1 MDRRTIAMLAGTALV
16 VSACGSTAP
25 AIVNPRPAAPVNL
38 TVFIDNSR
46 VSVSP
51 ANVGAGPVEFIITNQ
66 AAQTESLA
74 VLPAGA
80 SAGQPLANT
89 GPINPQGTAQ
99 VTVNFSSPGQLLR
112 RHRQRRRRIGLG
124 HPGGRHPRR
133 PPARQQRQRA
143 PAALIPGPRVWRGP
157 AWRAEDRRAEG
168 GSALHAPD
176 PHVKRPKVPI
186 PPPAP
191 GT

>member
-1 MDRRTIAMLAGTALV
+1 MCRRTIAMLAGTALL

-51 ANVGAGPVEFIITNQ
+51 STVGAGPVEFIITNQ
-66 AAQTESLA
+66 ATQTESLA

-99 VTVNFSSPGQLLR
+99 VTVEFSHPGRYSVATGNGGAGPGSAIQAAFIHVGHQRSSSDNQLL
-112 RHRQRRRRIGLG
+112 Q
-124 HPGGRHPRR
+124 P
-133 PPARQQRQRA
+133 
-143 PAALIPGPRVWRGP
+143 
-157 AWRAEDRRAEG
+157 
-168 GSALHAPD
+168 
-176 PHVKRPKVPI
+176 
-186 PPPAP
+186 
-191 GT
+191 

>member
-1 MDRRTIAMLAGTALV
+1 MLAGTALV

-38 TVFIDNSR
+38 TVFIDSTR

-99 VTVNFSSPGQLLR
+99 VTVNFSRPGSYSVATGNAGGVSRSTIQAAII
-112 RHRQRRRRIGLG
+112 HVG
-124 HPGGRHPRR
+124 H
-133 PPARQQRQRA
+133 QRA
-143 PAALIPGPRVWRGP
+143 SSDNELLQP
-157 AWRAEDRRAEG
+157 
-168 GSALHAPD
+168 
-176 PHVKRPKVPI
+176 
-186 PPPAP
+186 
-191 GT
+191 